1 MSEEKKM
8 VNMVSPLIGEEEIN
22 AVVEVLQSGMLAQGP
37 KVAEFEKAFADYIG
51 VKHAIAVSSG
61 TTALHIAVLACGI
74 KEGDEVITTPFSFI
88 ASANCALYA
97 GALPVFVDINPQTYN
112 LDATKLANAITKRT
126 KAIVPV
132 HLYGLPA
139 DMEAIVYLAKRH
151 SLAVIEDAAQAHG
164 AGING
169 VRAGSFGDAACFSLY
184 ATKNMMT
191 GEGGMITTNRD
202 DVADAARM
210 LRSHGMKVRYR
221 HEMLGYNFRMTD
233 IEGAIGLAQLPKLA
247 EANRRRIEN
256 AAYLSARLTNSPYG
270 VPFVPEGYKHVF
282 HQYTIRL
289 PEGTNREALRA
300 RLREAGFGS
309 EVYYPIPIHQQE
321 SYLGLERGRG
331 FYPVSEEASQ
341 RVLSLP
347 IHPAVEREDLERLA
361 DALLF
366 PMNCSA

>member
-1 MSEEKKM
+1 MNDVKKM
-8 VNMVSPLIGEEEIN
+8 VNMVKTQIGDEEIN
-22 AVVEVLQSGMLAQGP
+22 AVVEVLRSGMLAQGP
-37 KVAEFEKAFADYIG
+37 KVAEFEKAFAEYIG

-97 GALPVFVDINPQTYN
+97 GALPVFADINSQTYN
-112 LDATKLANAITKRT
+112 LDVPKIADAITGKTR
-126 KAIVPV
+126 AIVPV

-139 DMEAIVYLAKRH
+139 NMEDILWLAHRH
-151 SLAVIEDAAQAHG
+151 GIAVIEDAAQAHG
-164 AGING
+164 AEING
-169 VRAGSFGDAACFSLY
+169 RKAGSFGDAACFSLY

-210 LRSHGMKVRYR
+210 LRQHGMRVRYQ

-233 IEGAIGLAQLPKLA
+233 IAGAIGLAQLAKL
-247 EANRRRIEN
+247 EGFNRRRIEN
-256 AAYLSARLTNSPYG
+256 AAHLSSLLKDRYV
-270 VPFVPEGYKHVF
+270 VPFISGGYRHVF

-289 PEGTNREALRA
+289 PEKMDREALRA
-300 RLREAGFGS
+300 RLKEAGFAS
-309 EVYYPIPIHQQE
+309 EVYYPIPIHMQATF
-321 SYLGLERGRG
+321 LGEHGKGL
-331 FYPVSEEASQ
+331 FPVSEEAAQ

-347 IHPAVEREDLERLA
+347 IHPAVEKEDLDRLA
-361 DALLF
+361 EILLSF
-366 PMNCSA
+366 